1 MNFSD
6 AFKQTSQL
14 CRFSP
19 DGVYL
24 VLCYTKPSYHFHI
37 NAVYYIIVLVSIK
50 CFHLFIFEDGNAALH
65 NFPIRVSYSF
75 VHSIINGLLLLYF
88 FYDLTAS
95 SSSSSKFNNIVIFIR
110 CKHAKVKSS

>member
-24 VLCYTKPSYHFHI
+24 VLCLYMHVVTVT
-37 NAVYYIIVLVSIK
+37 ALLVPLK
-50 CFHLFIFEDGNAALH
+50 NGPYKHRTGCT
-65 NFPIRVSYSF
+65 
-75 VHSIINGLLLLYF
+75 VHTDRTGQQYE
-88 FYDLTAS
+88 AS
-95 SSSSSKFNNIVIFIR
+95 SRSTI
-110 CKHAKVKSS
+110 H